1 MNKPKWWPFST
12 KKKRSEL
19 VEVLLTA
26 SDRQLDASMKPLIK
40 KWDDPPTPIQIL
52 EVLDYCIHGALA
64 SGFMVAA
71 LQAIYDST
79 CKKNNT
85 THEEVVKYA
94 VWRK

>member
-1 MNKPKWWPFST
+1 MN
-12 KKKRSEL
+12 EL
-19 VEVLLTA
+19 KELLLTA
-26 SDRQLDASMKPLIK
+26 SDSQLDACMHPLIK
-40 KWDDPPTPIQIL
+40 KWDEPPTPIQIL
-52 EVLDYCIHGALA
+52 EVLDHCINGALA

-85 THEEVVKYA
+85 THDEVVKNA